1 MVYLVIGIVLITLSV
16 KGYCAKRTSI
26 YIDDTGDAVLFN
38 LVRMI
43 FCSFIA
49 MAVVLIEGSQGLL
62 CIDSG
67 MLAVCA
73 VSGITNAA
81 LLVGWILAVRKNP
94 MVTMDVGTT
103 LGSIIPAVLCA
114 FLFGEAISIPKM
126 IGFALIVLATA
137 ILAARGNN
145 RQKGTLSGMLLL
157 IFTLVCD
164 GLTSFAQQLY
174 KHYYTESGVFTGEIL
189 YPKSVF
195 HFYTYA
201 FAAASLLTVFVLY
214 RYATRKKNKENGVK
228 PKGLFSL
235 PSNVTLH
242 ILIMAICMFA
252 ANYFQTV
259 AATDIA
265 VPTQVLYPVI
275 KGGCLVMVNFT
286 AMIFFGEKITLRSV
300 CGSLVAIAGMICMNV
315 F

>member
-1 MVYLVIGIVLITLSV
+1 
-16 KGYCAKRTSI
+16 
-26 YIDDTGDAVLFN
+26 
-38 LVRMI
+38 MI

-49 MAVVLIEGSQGLL
+49 MAVVLIEGSQGLF
-62 CIDSG
+62 CVDSG

-137 ILAARGNN
+137 ILAVRGNN

-164 GLTSFAQQLY
+164 GLTAHPFMKLSASASFRDVSA
-174 KHYYTESGVFTGEIL
+174 GVCE
-189 YPKSVF
+189 
-195 HFYTYA
+195 H
-201 FAAASLLTVFVLY
+201 
-214 RYATRKKNKENGVK
+214 
-228 PKGLFSL
+228 
-235 PSNVTLH
+235 
-242 ILIMAICMFA
+242 A
-252 ANYFQTV
+252 AN
-259 AATDIA
+259 
-265 VPTQVLYPVI
+265 
-275 KGGCLVMVNFT
+275 
-286 AMIFFGEKITLRSV
+286 
-300 CGSLVAIAGMICMNV
+300 AIAAIGEE
-315 F
+315 